1 MDLTTISMVLAAV
14 AAIVAILRWLTGEDS
29 FYKLLR
35 LRGVFH
41 SARLPKIKYL
51 STTDVQAFQDRH
63 PDLSPDTMQ
72 TELSYCYK
80 EGDHGD
86 NVLAESYVSSFG
98 PAEIPP
104 PSFGG
109 PLHAL
114 QCRPL
119 ADYASKKW
127 NRKAS
132 LVYVASAAVDVSLG
146 KTRGFYV
153 RIHRWLFLYR
163 SDKSKHFLVLLE
175 AGPKVRH
182 MIAWSDTRCSIRDIV
197 TISGWKTDATDAL
210 RLVLQ
215 EGVIPSPNMLILRM
229 NNIADLNLPTWILA
243 YNSHY
248 VVSAKDN
255 SILYDTRKVARDH
268 GYLHDVDNKEGQTV
282 PVMRQ
287 SIKVNRDYVERTLGR
302 EIAVEF
308 EYTHEKDFANG
319 FIVSHIFTRSKV
331 FFYYDSKD
339 ASFYGHPTR
348 ATAYANDGT
357 TVLARARL
365 LALDQK
371 QFVIQEVHCDDRGQT
386 TYEGRLAVP
395 ISMGFSNESTPISG
409 AKRYEYFF
417 FWPSGR

>member
-1 MDLTTISMVLAAV
+1 MEFAIIPIVLGAL
-14 AAIVAILRWLTGEDS
+14 AAIVAILSWFTGAES
-29 FYKLLR
+29 FSKLLR
-35 LRGVFH
+35 LRDVFH

-51 STTDVQAFQDRH
+51 STTDVQAFRDKH
-63 PDLSPDTMQ
+63 PDLSPDTMCA
-72 TELSYCYK
+72 ELSYCYK

-109 PLHAL
+109 SLHAL

-153 RIHRWLFLYR
+153 RIPRWLFLYR
-163 SDKSKHFLVLLE
+163 ADKSKHLLVLLE

-182 MIAWSDTRCSIRDIV
+182 MVGWSDNRCSIRDFE

-210 RLVLQ
+210 RLILQ

-229 NNIADLNLPTWILA
+229 NTIADLNLPTWILA

-268 GYLHDVDNKEGQTV
+268 GYLRDVDNKEGQTV

-287 SIKVNRDYVERTLGR
+287 NIKVNRDYVERTLGR
-302 EIAVEF
+302 KIAVEF

-319 FIVSHIFTRSKV
+319 FIVSHIFTSAKV

-339 ASFYGHPTR
+339 AAFYGHPTR
-348 ATAYANDGT
+348 AIAYANDGM
-357 TVLARARL
+357 TVLARANV
-365 LALDQK
+365 LAAEQGRFQIK
-371 QFVIQEVHCDDRGQT
+371 EIHYDDRGEA
-386 TYEGRLAVP
+386 TYEGLLVVPFHTGWAV
-395 ISMGFSNESTPISG
+395 ETTPISG
-409 AKRYEYFF
+409 TKNNEYFF